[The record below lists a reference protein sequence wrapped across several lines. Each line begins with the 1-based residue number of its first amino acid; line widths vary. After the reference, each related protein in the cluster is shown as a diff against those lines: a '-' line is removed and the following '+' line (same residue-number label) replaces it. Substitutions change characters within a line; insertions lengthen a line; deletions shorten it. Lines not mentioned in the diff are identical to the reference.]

1 MTNKLQI
8 FKMKKLLSLI
18 VTGALLATA
27 CSQGE
32 AEGQEGALNIPS
44 VKVETLGERMVDQT
58 IEFTGNIEPL
68 VKNNISS
75 AAAQRIDKI
84 HAEVGTRV
92 KKGQLLVEME
102 DVNYMQARIQLENL
116 KVDLARTE
124 ALYKAGGISE
134 QQYQQL
140 KTQVNVSEESIAN
153 LEKNTKL
160 LSPIDGI
167 VTHKNFDNGDI
178 AAGQP
183 ILVVMQIQPVK
194 ILVNISEEFFPQ
206 VRIGTPA
213 TIKLDIYPDKSFT
226 GKVMLIHPT
235 IDAATRSF
243 QAELRIENPSLLIRP
258 GMFARAIVDFGSKE
272 RLVVPDVAVIKQP
285 GTNDRYVYVLEGDKV
300 FYRKVELGRRVGD
313 IYEVAGGIA
322 LGDRVVVA
330 GHTGLMDNIQVQVV
344 TGGPDL
350 SK

>member
-1 MTNKLQI
+1 
-8 FKMKKLLSLI
+8 MKKLLSLI
-18 VTGALLATA
+18 VTGALLVTA

-153 LEKNTKL
+153 LAKNTKL

-213 TIKLDIYPDKSFT
+213 TIRLDIYPDKSFS

-313 IYEVAGGIA
+313 IYEVAGGVA
-322 LGDRVVVA
+322 VGDRVVVA

>member
-1 MTNKLQI
+1 
-8 FKMKKLLSLI
+8 MKKLLSLI

-330 GHTGLMDNIQVQVV
+330 GHTGLMDNVQVRVV

-350 SK
+350 FK

>member
-18 VTGALLATA
+18 VTGALLVTA

-153 LEKNTKL
+153 LAKNTKL

-213 TIKLDIYPDKSFT
+213 TIRLDIYPDKSFS

>member
-1 MTNKLQI
+1 
-8 FKMKKLLSLI
+8 MKKLLSLI

-32 AEGQEGALNIPS
+32 AEGQEDALNIPS

-140 KTQVNVSEESIAN
+140 KTQVNISEESIAN
-153 LEKNTKL
+153 LAKNTKL

-213 TIKLDIYPDKSFT
+213 TIRLDIYPDKSFS
-226 GKVMLIHPT
+226 GNVMLIHPT

>member
-1 MTNKLQI
+1 
-8 FKMKKLLSLI
+8 MKKLLSLI
-18 VTGALLATA
+18 VTGALLVTA

-32 AEGQEGALNIPS
+32 AEGQEGAPNIPS

-84 HAEVGTRV
+84 HAEVGARV

-153 LEKNTKL
+153 LAKNTKL

>member
-1 MTNKLQI
+1 
-8 FKMKKLLSLI
+8 MKKLLSLI
-18 VTGALLATA
+18 VTSALLVTA
-27 CSQGE
+27 CNQGE
-32 AEGQEGALNIPS
+32 SEAQEGALKIPS

-102 DVNYMQARIQLENL
+102 DVNYVQARIQLENL
-116 KVDLARTE
+116 KADLARTE

-153 LEKNTKL
+153 LAKNTKL

-183 ILVVMQIQPVK
+183 ILVVMQMQPVK
-194 ILVNISEEFFPQ
+194 ILINISEEFFPQ
-206 VRIGTPA
+206 VKIGTPA
-213 TIKLDIYPDKSFT
+213 TIRLDIYPDKSFA

-235 IDAATRSF
+235 IDATTRSF

-313 IYEVAGGIA
+313 IYEVVGGIA

-330 GHTGLMDNIQVQVV
+330 GHTGLMDNVQVRVV

-350 SK
+350 FK

>member
-1 MTNKLQI
+1 
-8 FKMKKLLSLI
+8 MKKLLSLI